1 MVERRALSI
10 VSPGMPLT
18 QLWCTFAKNNT
29 WSEFYTYSMFLSI
42 VYICIWFFQE
52 KFPWLLLKSTS
63 IRLTYVAEWQIKT
76 GKIIKKQR
84 REQILQGI
92 HQEYSITINF
102 YLSKR
107 AKTRSSLKKMTMFLW
122 KRIHS
127 SNYDKKEESVNFFS
141 KFQKRYWLHA
151 TYYVVRYIFCW
162 SLNLFW
168 AGSLTETAI
177 RKRRGLDKFL

>member
-1 MVERRALSI
+1 MIFSREIS
-10 VSPGMPLT
+10 LT
-18 QLWCTFAKNNT
+18 F
-29 WSEFYTYSMFLSI
+29 I
-42 VYICIWFFQE
+42 
-52 KFPWLLLKSTS
+52 KSTS

-76 GKIIKKQR
+76 GKIIKKTKTWA
-84 REQILQGI
+84 EILQGI

-107 AKTRSSLKKMTMFLW
+107 AKTRSNLKKIAMFLW

-168 AGSLTETAI
+168 AGTLTETAI